1 MKYAAS
7 CFLAMIVAVGLNIG
21 TANSPK
27 EQGSGTVNAPVQQTY
42 VADEAVIS
50 GVLEITEE
58 DMKFEQTNPIVY
70 RALFDITES
79 WNKLDALEK
88 SGIPVGHYKKDAYAL
103 AEYVRKVGA
112 EKDVTE
118 VSLAGQTLNDA
129 ETVVYHGNTDN
140 GAWVTNA
147 AAYASYKELID
158 ENSSD
163 LDGTADNAKKHAKWS
178 ATAVIFSGDAQYT
191 KYFTDAHEFGH
202 PANFADE
209 ANFYDSDM
217 DMKNNAAG
225 REIGTTLR
233 ANGRLRAM
241 KNLDPT
247 IEQYYNDGKLT
258 TLK

>member
-7 CFLAMIVAVGLNIG
+7 CLLAMIVAVSLNIG
-21 TANSPK
+21 APDTKN
-27 EQGSGTVNAPVQQTY
+27 ESGTSVTGDITQQTQT
-42 VADEAVIS
+42 VDESVVS
-50 GVLEITEE
+50 GVLELTEKDAE
-58 DMKFEQTNPIVY
+58 FEQTNPIVY
-70 RALFDITES
+70 QALLDITDS

-88 SGIPVGHYKKDAYAL
+88 SGVPVGPYKKDAYAL
-103 AEYVRKVGA
+103 AEYVRAIGNQKT
-112 EKDVTE
+112 VTE
-118 VSLAGQTLNDA
+118 VSLPGQTLNNA
-129 ETVVYHGNTDN
+129 ETVVYNGNTDN

-147 AAYASYKELID
+147 AAYASYKELIA
-158 ENSSD
+158 ENSPD

-178 ATAVIFSGDAQYT
+178 AAAVIFSGDAQYT

-202 PANFADE
+202 PLNFE
-209 ANFYDSDM
+209 NEQNFYDSDM

-233 ANGRLRAM
+233 ADGRLRAM
-241 KNLDPT
+241 KKLDPT